1 MLAEVLTSLVSPPAL
16 VLGIPRGGVVVA
28 ARVAARLG
36 APLDVVVPRK
46 IGAPGNPELAVGAV
60 ADGVQA
66 IDEPAVRRLGLDMAA
81 VRAEAARQT
90 VEVARRTA
98 AYRQGLPPLAL
109 AGRTAVLVDDGVA
122 TGWTVAAAA
131 SYIRRAGAN
140 RVLVAV
146 PVGPPG
152 LAERL
157 RPVADQA
164 VVLVTP
170 DPYLNVG
177 QVYERFPQVDDD
189 EVLRCLAQGRLG
201 VGGLKPSPG
210 LTTAPR

>member
-28 ARVAARLG
+28 ARVASRLR

-98 AYRQGLPPLAL
+98 AYRQGMPPLSL

-122 TGWTVAAAA
+122 TGWTCAAAA
-131 SYIRRAGAN
+131 SYTRRAGAT

-157 RPVADQA
+157 RPVVDQV

-189 EVLRCLAQGRLG
+189 EVLRCLAEGR
-201 VGGLKPSPG
+201 
-210 LTTAPR
+210 APTLR